1 MSEKENRLNENAR
14 KFIRKAIAPAS
25 ILLADVRWWF
35 HFLLTIL
42 SKREIFYG
50 KTVYAIAC

>member
-1 MSEKENRLNENAR
+1 MLEKENRLNENAR
-14 KFIRKAIAPAS
+14 KFIGKAIAPAS